1 MSRLLFAFGLAVL
14 LLSSSIARGEIIDR
28 VAAVVDRQVVTLS
41 EVNQIVE
48 LRLIARRDGE
58 AEAEYRRRVVDA
70 LVAHLLRYRDVERFG
85 APDVSADAIEA
96 RLREIVARFPSEED
110 FAETLVRVEMSLDE
124 VRNLIKRQLQVAAYV
139 DERFAPMIFVSLAEI
154 EEYYRNVWAP
164 QRRSRGLP
172 VPPLGEVREEIR
184 TLIRAGQL
192 DNEIEN
198 WTVQLRSRANVD
210 IYVYR

>member
-1 MSRLLFAFGLAVL
+1 MSRLLFAFGLVAL
-14 LLSSSIARGEIIDR
+14 LLSPSPARGEIIDR
-28 VAAVVDRQVVTLS
+28 VAAVVDRQVITLS
-41 EVNQIVE
+41 EVNQVIE

-58 AEAEYRRRVVDA
+58 GEPEYRRRVVDA

-85 APDVSADAIEA
+85 APDVSANAIEA
-96 RLREIVARFPSEED
+96 RLREIVARFPSQEN
-110 FAETLVRVEMSLDE
+110 FAETLLRVEMNLDE
-124 VRNLIKRQLQVAAYV
+124 VKNIIKRQLQVAAYV

-192 DNEIEN
+192 DDEIDN

>member
-1 MSRLLFAFGLAVL
+1 MSRLLVAFGLAVL
-14 LLSSSIARGEIIDR
+14 LLSPSTARGEIIDR

-164 QRRSRGLP
+164 QRRSRVLP
-172 VPPLGEVREEIR
+172 VPPLGEVRQASEI
-184 TLIRAGQL
+184 
-192 DNEIEN
+192 
-198 WTVQLRSRANVD
+198 
-210 IYVYR
+210 YY

>member
-1 MSRLLFAFGLAVL
+1 MSRFLFAFGLAAL
-14 LLSSSIARGEIIDR
+14 LFSPSTARGEIIDR
-28 VAAVVDRQVVTLS
+28 VAAVVDRQVITLS
-41 EVNQIVE
+41 EVNQIIE

-58 AEAEYRRRVVDA
+58 SEPDYRRRVVDA

-96 RLREIVARFPSEED
+96 RLREIVARFPSEEN
-110 FAETLVRVEMSLDE
+110 FAETLLRVEMSLDE
-124 VRNLIKRQLQVAAYV
+124 VRNVIKRQLQVAAYV

-192 DNEIEN
+192 DDEIDN

>member
-1 MSRLLFAFGLAVL
+1 MSRFLFAFGLAAL
-14 LLSSSIARGEIIDR
+14 LLSPATASGEIIDR
-28 VAAVVDRQVVTLS
+28 VAAVVERQVITLS

-58 AEAEYRRRVVDA
+58 SEPDYRRRVVDA
-70 LVAHLLRYRDVERFG
+70 LVAQLLRYRDVERFG
-85 APDVSADAIEA
+85 APDVSANAIES
-96 RLREIVARFPSEED
+96 RLGEIVARFPSEED
-110 FAETLVRVEMSLDE
+110 FVETLLRIEMSLDE
-124 VRNLIKRQLQVAAYV
+124 VRNVIKRQLQVAAFV
-139 DERFAPMIFVSLAEI
+139 DERFAPLIFVSLAEI

-172 VPPLGEVREEIR
+172 VPPLGDVREEIR

-192 DNEIEN
+192 DDEIDN

>member
-1 MSRLLFAFGLAVL
+1 MSRLLIAFGLVVL
-14 LLSSSIARGEIIDR
+14 ILSPSTVRGEIIDR

-110 FAETLVRVEMSLDE
+110 FAETLVRVEMNLDE

>member
-1 MSRLLFAFGLAVL
+1 MSRLLVAFGLAVL
-14 LLSSSIARGEIIDR
+14 LLSPSTARGEIIDR